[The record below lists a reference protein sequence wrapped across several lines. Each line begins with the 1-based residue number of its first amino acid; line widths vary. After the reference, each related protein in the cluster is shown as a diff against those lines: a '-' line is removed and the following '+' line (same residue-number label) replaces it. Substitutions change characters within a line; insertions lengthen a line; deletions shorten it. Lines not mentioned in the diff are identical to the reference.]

1 MAIDLA
7 GKFGQ
12 IHFAFKKLMGR
23 EPVWSDF
30 KAFIA
35 GGNVLDL
42 AVGVM
47 IGGAFATI
55 TKSLTEDLLM
65 PVVSAIFG
73 GVDFSNKFMLLGAA
87 PDGVSLTDYA
97 ALKAAGVP
105 MLGYGAFITAIINF
119 VIFAFVI
126 FMLVRWV
133 NKVMKTKVAEGG
145 PTEVDLLTEIRDA
158 LKK

>member
-1 MAIDLA
+1 ML
-7 GKFGQ
+7 K
-12 IHFAFKKLMGR
+12 
-23 EPVWSDF
+23 DF

-35 GGNVLDL
+35 GGSVLDL

-65 PVVSAIFG
+65 PVVSWVFG
-73 GVDFSNKFMLLGAA
+73 GVDFSNRFMILGAIPEKLQDA
-87 PDGVSLTDYA
+87 AAAGNYA
-97 ALKAAGVP
+97 ALTAGGVP

-119 VIFAFVI
+119 VIFAIVI
-126 FMLVRWV
+126 FLLVRWI
-133 NKVMKTKVAEGG
+133 NKAMRNPVAAAG
-145 PTEVDLLTEIRDA
+145 PTEVDLLIEIRDS

>member
-1 MAIDLA
+1 M
-7 GKFGQ
+7 
-12 IHFAFKKLMGR
+12 
-23 EPVWSDF
+23 WSDF

-35 GGNVLDL
+35 GGSVLDL

-65 PVVSAIFG
+65 PFVSWIFG
-73 GVDFSNKFMLLGAA
+73 GVDFSSRFLILGAIPEKLA
-87 PDGVSLTDYA
+87 EAAAAGNYA
-97 ALKAAGVP
+97 LLKAGGVP
-105 MLGYGAFITAIINF
+105 MIGYGAFTTAIINF
-119 VIFAFVI
+119 LIFAFVI

-133 NKVMKTKVAEGG
+133 NKVMKKTVAEGG

>member
-1 MAIDLA
+1 M
-7 GKFGQ
+7 
-12 IHFAFKKLMGR
+12 
-23 EPVWSDF
+23 WSDF

-55 TKSLTEDLLM
+55 IKSLTDDLIM
-65 PVVSAIFG
+65 PVVGAIFG
-73 GVDFSNKFMLLGAA
+73 GVDFSSKYMLLGAV
-87 PDGVSLTDYA
+87 PEGVPLTDYV

-119 VIFAFVI
+119 LIFAFVI
-126 FMLVRWV
+126 FMIVRWV
-133 NKVMKTKVAEGG
+133 GKVMRNKTVDAG
-145 PTEVDLLTEIRDA
+145 PTDVELLTEIRDE
-158 LKK
+158 LRKR

>member
-1 MAIDLA
+1 M
-7 GKFGQ
+7 
-12 IHFAFKKLMGR
+12 
-23 EPVWSDF
+23 WNDF

-65 PVVSAIFG
+65 PIVGWIFG
-73 GVDFSNKFMLLGAA
+73 GVDFSGKFMLLGAVPA
-87 PDGVSLTDYA
+87 GVSPTDYA
-97 ALKAAGVP
+97 ALKAAHVA
-105 MLGYGAFITAIINF
+105 MIGYGAFITAIINF
-119 VIFAFVI
+119 GIFAFVI
-126 FMLVRWV
+126 FMLVRWI
-133 NKVMKTKVAEGG
+133 NKVMKTKVAQGG
-145 PTEVDLLTEIRDA
+145 PTEVDLLTEIRDS

>member
-1 MAIDLA
+1 M
-7 GKFGQ
+7 
-12 IHFAFKKLMGR
+12 
-23 EPVWSDF
+23 WNDF

-55 TKSLTEDLLM
+55 TKSLTEDLIM
-65 PVVSAIFG
+65 PIVAAVFG
-73 GVDFSNKFMLLGAA
+73 GVDFANKFFLLGGV
-87 PDGVSLTDYA
+87 PEGVSVTDYA

-105 MLGYGAFITAIINF
+105 MLGYGAFLTAVINF

-133 NKVMKTKVAEGG
+133 NKVMKTKVAEAG
-145 PTEVDLLTEIRDA
+145 PTEVDLLTEIRDS

>member
-1 MAIDLA
+1 M
-7 GKFGQ
+7 
-12 IHFAFKKLMGR
+12 
-23 EPVWSDF
+23 WSDF

-55 TKSLTEDLLM
+55 TKSLTEDLIM
-65 PVVSAIFG
+65 PFVGWIFG
-73 GVDFSNKFMLLGAA
+73 GVDFSSKFFLLGAV
-87 PDGVSLTDYA
+87 PTGVSPTDYV
-97 ALKAAGVP
+97 ALKAAGVA
-105 MLGYGAFITAIINF
+105 MIGYGAFITALINF
-119 VIFAFVI
+119 AIFAFVI

-133 NKVMKTKVAEGG
+133 NKMMKSKAAEGG
-145 PTEVDLLTEIRDA
+145 PTEVDLLTEIRDS

>member
-1 MAIDLA
+1 M
-7 GKFGQ
+7 
-12 IHFAFKKLMGR
+12 
-23 EPVWSDF
+23 WNDF

-65 PVVSAIFG
+65 PVVSALFG
-73 GVDFSNKFMLLGAA
+73 GVDFSSRFVIMGAV
-87 PDGVSLTDYA
+87 PDALKEAAAAGNYA
-97 ALKAAGVP
+97 ALKTGGVP

-133 NKVMKTKVAEGG
+133 NKVMKNKAVDAG
-145 PTEVDLLTEIRDA
+145 PTEVDLLIEIRDS

>member
-1 MAIDLA
+1 M
-7 GKFGQ
+7 
-12 IHFAFKKLMGR
+12 
-23 EPVWSDF
+23 WNDF

-65 PVVSAIFG
+65 PLVSAVFG
-73 GVDFSNKFMLLGAA
+73 GVDFSSRFFIMGSVPEALQEAA
-87 PDGVSLTDYA
+87 AAGNYA
-97 ALKAAGVP
+97 ALKAGGVP
-105 MLGYGAFITAIINF
+105 MLGYGAFITAMINF

-133 NKVMKTKVAEGG
+133 NKVMKNKPADAG
-145 PTEVDLLTEIRDA
+145 PTEVELLTEIRDS

>member
-1 MAIDLA
+1 MLN
-7 GKFGQ
+7 
-12 IHFAFKKLMGR
+12 
-23 EPVWSDF
+23 DF
-30 KAFIA
+30 KTFIA
-35 GGNVLDL
+35 GGSVLDL

-65 PVVSAIFG
+65 PVVSWVFG
-73 GVDFSNKFMLLGAA
+73 GVDFSSRFFIMGSVPEALQDAA
-87 PDGVSLTDYA
+87 SAGNYA
-97 ALKAAGVP
+97 ALKAGGVP

-119 VIFAFVI
+119 LIFAFVI

-133 NKVMKTKVAEGG
+133 NKVMKNKVADAG
-145 PTEVDLLTEIRDA
+145 PTEVDLLIEIRDS

>member
-1 MAIDLA
+1 M
-7 GKFGQ
+7 
-12 IHFAFKKLMGR
+12 
-23 EPVWSDF
+23 WSDF

-55 TKSLTEDLLM
+55 IKSLTDDLIM
-65 PVVSAIFG
+65 PVVGAVFG
-73 GVDFSNKFMLLGAA
+73 GVDFSSKYMLLGAV
-87 PDGVSLTDYA
+87 PNGVSLTDYA

-119 VIFAFVI
+119 LIFAFVI
-126 FMLVRWV
+126 FMIVRWV
-133 NKVMKTKVAEGG
+133 GKVMRTKTVDAG
-145 PTEVDLLTEIRDA
+145 PTDVDLLTEIRDE
-158 LKK
+158 LRKR

>member
-1 MAIDLA
+1 M
-7 GKFGQ
+7 
-12 IHFAFKKLMGR
+12 
-23 EPVWSDF
+23 WSDF

-73 GVDFSNKFMLLGAA
+73 GVDFSNKFMILGAIPEKLQEA
-87 PDGVSLTDYA
+87 AAAGNYA
-97 ALKAAGVP
+97 ALKAGGVP

-119 VIFAFVI
+119 LIFAFVI

-145 PTEVDLLTEIRDA
+145 PTEVDLLAEIRDE
-158 LKK
+158 LRKR

>member
-1 MAIDLA
+1 M
-7 GKFGQ
+7 
-12 IHFAFKKLMGR
+12 
-23 EPVWSDF
+23 WSDF

-55 TKSLTEDLLM
+55 TKSLTDDLLM

-73 GVDFSNKFMLLGAA
+73 GVDFSNKFWLLGPA
-87 PDGVSLTDYA
+87 PGGVSLTDYA

-133 NKVMKTKVAEGG
+133 NKVMKAKVAEGG
-145 PTEVDLLTEIRDA
+145 PTDVDLLTEIRDE
-158 LKK
+158 LRKK

>member
-1 MAIDLA
+1 M
-7 GKFGQ
+7 
-12 IHFAFKKLMGR
+12 
-23 EPVWSDF
+23 WNDF

-55 TKSLTEDLLM
+55 TKSLTEDVLM
-65 PVVSAIFG
+65 PVVSTIFG
-73 GVDFSNKFMLLGAA
+73 GVDFSNKFFLLGSA
-87 PDGVSLTDYA
+87 PDGVSLSDYA

-119 VIFAFVI
+119 LIFAFVI

-133 NKVMKTKVAEGG
+133 NKVMKTKVAQAG
-145 PTEVDLLTEIRDA
+145 PSEVDLLAEIRDE
-158 LKK
+158 LRKK

>member
-1 MAIDLA
+1 M
-7 GKFGQ
+7 
-12 IHFAFKKLMGR
+12 
-23 EPVWSDF
+23 WNDF

-55 TKSLTEDLLM
+55 TKSLTEDLIM
-65 PVVSAIFG
+65 PIVAAVFG
-73 GVDFSNKFMLLGAA
+73 GVDFANKFFLLGAV
-87 PDGVSLTDYA
+87 PEGVSVTDYA

-105 MLGYGAFITAIINF
+105 MLGYGAFLTAVINF

-133 NKVMKTKVAEGG
+133 NKVMKTKVAEAG
-145 PTEVDLLTEIRDA
+145 PTEVDLLTEIRDS

>member
-1 MAIDLA
+1 
-7 GKFGQ
+7 
-12 IHFAFKKLMGR
+12 MGSKNM
-23 EPVWSDF
+23 WSDF

-65 PVVSAIFG
+65 PVVSALFG
-73 GVDFSNKFMLLGAA
+73 GVDFSSRFFIMGSVPDALKEAA
-87 PDGVSLTDYA
+87 AAGNYA

-119 VIFAFVI
+119 LIFAFVI

-133 NKVMKTKVAEGG
+133 NKVLKTKVAQAG
-145 PTEVDLLTEIRDA
+145 PTEVDLLTEIRDS

>member
-1 MAIDLA
+1 M
-7 GKFGQ
+7 
-12 IHFAFKKLMGR
+12 
-23 EPVWSDF
+23 WNDF

-55 TKSLTEDLLM
+55 TKSLTEDLIM
-65 PVVSAIFG
+65 PIVAAVFG
-73 GVDFSNKFMLLGAA
+73 GVDFANKFFLLGAV
-87 PDGVSLTDYA
+87 PEGVSVTDYA

-105 MLGYGAFITAIINF
+105 MLGYGAFLTAVINF

-133 NKVMKTKVAEGG
+133 NKVMKTKGADAG
-145 PTEVDLLTEIRDA
+145 PTEVDLLTEIRDS

>member
-1 MAIDLA
+1 MLN
-7 GKFGQ
+7 
-12 IHFAFKKLMGR
+12 
-23 EPVWSDF
+23 DF
-30 KAFIA
+30 KTFIA

-65 PVVSAIFG
+65 PVVSALFG
-73 GVDFSNKFMLLGAA
+73 GVDFSNRFMILGAIPEKLQEA
-87 PDGVSLTDYA
+87 AAAGNYA
-97 ALKAAGVP
+97 ALKAGGVP

-119 VIFAFVI
+119 LIFAFVI
-126 FMLVRWV
+126 FMLVRWI
-133 NKVMKTKVAEGG
+133 NKAMKTPVAAAG

>member
-1 MAIDLA
+1 M
-7 GKFGQ
+7 
-12 IHFAFKKLMGR
+12 
-23 EPVWSDF
+23 WSDF

-55 TKSLTEDLLM
+55 TKSLTEDVLM
-65 PVVSAIFG
+65 PLVSVIFG
-73 GVDFSNKFMLLGAA
+73 GVDFSNRFFILGAVPEKLQEA
-87 PDGVSLTDYA
+87 AAAGNYA
-97 ALKAAGVP
+97 ALKAGGVP

-119 VIFAFVI
+119 LIFAFVI
-126 FMLVRWV
+126 FMIVRWV
-133 NKVMKTKVAEGG
+133 NKLLKTKVAQAG

>member
-1 MAIDLA
+1 MLN
-7 GKFGQ
+7 
-12 IHFAFKKLMGR
+12 
-23 EPVWSDF
+23 DF

-35 GGNVLDL
+35 GGSVLEL

-65 PVVSAIFG
+65 PVVSWVFG
-73 GVDFSNKFMLLGAA
+73 GVDFSNRFMILGAIPEKLQDA
-87 PDGVSLTDYA
+87 AAAGNYA
-97 ALKAAGVP
+97 ALTAGGVP

-119 VIFAFVI
+119 VIFAIVI
-126 FMLVRWV
+126 FLLVRWI
-133 NKVMKTKVAEGG
+133 NKAMRNPVAAAG
-145 PTEVDLLTEIRDA
+145 PTEVDLLIEIRDS

>member
-1 MAIDLA
+1 M
-7 GKFGQ
+7 
-12 IHFAFKKLMGR
+12 
-23 EPVWSDF
+23 WNDF

-35 GGNVLDL
+35 GGSVLDL

-55 TKSLTEDLLM
+55 TKSLTEDMLM
-65 PVVSAIFG
+65 PVVSWLFG
-73 GVDFSNKFMLLGAA
+73 GVDFSSRFFIMGTVPDALKEAA
-87 PDGVSLTDYA
+87 AAGNYA
-97 ALKAAGVP
+97 ALKAAGIP

-133 NKVMKTKVAEGG
+133 NKVMKNKVVDAG
-145 PTEVDLLTEIRDA
+145 PTEVDLLIEIRDS

>member
-1 MAIDLA
+1 M
-7 GKFGQ
+7 
-12 IHFAFKKLMGR
+12 
-23 EPVWSDF
+23 WSEF

-65 PVVSAIFG
+65 PVVGAVFG
-73 GVDFSNKFMLLGAA
+73 GVDFSKKFMLLGAVPEKLQA
-87 PDGVSLTDYA
+87 AAAAGDYA
-97 ALKAAGVP
+97 ALKAGGVP

-119 VIFAFVI
+119 LIFAFVI
-126 FMLVRWV
+126 FMIVRWV
-133 NKVMKTKVAEGG
+133 NRLLKTKVAQAG

>member
-1 MAIDLA
+1 M
-7 GKFGQ
+7 
-12 IHFAFKKLMGR
+12 
-23 EPVWSDF
+23 WNDF

-73 GVDFSNKFMLLGAA
+73 GTDFSSKFMILGTVPEALQEAA
-87 PDGVSLTDYA
+87 SAGNYA
-97 ALKAAGVP
+97 ALKAGGVP

-119 VIFAFVI
+119 LIFAFVI

-133 NKVMKTKVAEGG
+133 NKAMKTKVAEAG
-145 PTEVDLLTEIRDA
+145 PTEVDLLSEIRDE
-158 LKK
+158 LRKR

>member
-1 MAIDLA
+1 M
-7 GKFGQ
+7 
-12 IHFAFKKLMGR
+12 
-23 EPVWSDF
+23 WSDF
-30 KAFIA
+30 RAFIA

-55 TKSLTEDLLM
+55 IKSLTDDLIM
-65 PVVSAIFG
+65 PVVGAIFG
-73 GVDFSNKFMLLGAA
+73 GVDFSSQYMLLGTA
-87 PDGVSLTDYA
+87 PEGIVLTDYV

-133 NKVMKTKVAEGG
+133 NKVMKTKAVEGG
-145 PTEVDLLTEIRDA
+145 PTDIDLLTEIRDE
-158 LKK
+158 LRKK

>member
-1 MAIDLA
+1 M
-7 GKFGQ
+7 
-12 IHFAFKKLMGR
+12 
-23 EPVWSDF
+23 WNDF
-30 KAFIA
+30 KVFIA

-65 PVVSAIFG
+65 PVVSALFG
-73 GVDFSNKFMLLGAA
+73 GVDFSSRFFIMGTVPDALKEAA
-87 PDGVSLTDYA
+87 AAGNYA
-97 ALKAAGVP
+97 ALKAGGVP

-119 VIFAFVI
+119 LIFAFVI

-133 NKVMKTKVAEGG
+133 NKVMKTKVAQAG
-145 PTEVDLLTEIRDA
+145 PTEVDLLTEIRDS

>member
-1 MAIDLA
+1 M
-7 GKFGQ
+7 
-12 IHFAFKKLMGR
+12 
-23 EPVWSDF
+23 WSDF

-65 PVVSAIFG
+65 PFVSWIFG
-73 GVDFSNKFMLLGAA
+73 GVDFSNKFAILGTVPEKLQAA
-87 PDGVSLTDYA
+87 AAAGDYA
-97 ALKAAGVP
+97 ALKAGGVP
-105 MLGYGAFITAIINF
+105 MVGYGAFITALINF
-119 VIFAFVI
+119 LIFAFVI

-133 NKVMKTKVAEGG
+133 NKVMKTKVAEAG

>member
-1 MAIDLA
+1 M
-7 GKFGQ
+7 
-12 IHFAFKKLMGR
+12 
-23 EPVWSDF
+23 WNDF

-55 TKSLTEDLLM
+55 TKSLTEDLIM
-65 PVVSAIFG
+65 PIVAAVFG
-73 GVDFSNKFMLLGAA
+73 GVDFANKFFLLGAV
-87 PDGVSLTDYA
+87 PEGVSVTDYA
-97 ALKAAGVP
+97 ALKAAGGA
-105 MLGYGAFITAIINF
+105 MLGYGPFLTAVINF
-119 VIFAFVI
+119 VIFAFLI

-133 NKVMKTKVAEGG
+133 NKVMKTKVAEAG
-145 PTEVDLLTEIRDA
+145 PTEVDLLTGIRDS